1 MRRELAAVYEELV
14 RRQKEGDK
22 SVFLSDDSVNFLRDV
37 AKVSVEASR
46 PVAVAPPEVAPSEAV
61 PPPPV
66 KKVAVKKAAKPKI
79 AVPVAP
85 TVELVEGDKQAQW
98 DALKVQVLAGEWCL
112 SQVKPG

>member
-1 MRRELAAVYEELV
+1 MAAVYEELV

-46 PVAVAPPEVAPSEAV
+46 PVAVAPSEAVPSEAV

-66 KKVAVKKAAKPKI
+66 KKVAVKKAAGAAMINMNIPLAK
-79 AVPVAP
+79 
-85 TVELVEGDKQAQW
+85 TGQARL
-98 DALKVQVLAGEWCL
+98 AANMISKVNI
-112 SQVKPG
+112 SKMT